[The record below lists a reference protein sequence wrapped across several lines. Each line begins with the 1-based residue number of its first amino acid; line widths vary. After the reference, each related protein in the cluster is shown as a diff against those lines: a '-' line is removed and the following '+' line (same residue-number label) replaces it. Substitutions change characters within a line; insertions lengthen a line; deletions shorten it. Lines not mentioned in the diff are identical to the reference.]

1 VLDGRINT
9 EERVFRVALNYKYAA
24 WTAIDRLKRQEMC
37 QRLLKKRDSKETE
50 PAGNLALK
58 IISTLE
64 QLYSSESKETDK
76 VLSSKLIAR

>member
-1 VLDGRINT
+1 
-9 EERVFRVALNYKYAA
+9 
-24 WTAIDRLKRQEMC
+24 MC
-37 QRLLKKRDSKETE
+37 KRLLKKRDSKETE